1 MALDRPGSQEHA
13 SADLPDRY
21 RVMIE
26 RSPFGIL
33 LVDAGDCCRYLNDA
47 ACALTGYAREEML
60 GRNLLDLLPEQLREF
75 GRRHFAQIRGRE
87 IEVAELPF
95 PRRDGTECWWSVRAV
110 LLDGGRFLGYIR
122 DITGRRTV
130 DLNLQREQARLDRV
144 GDVARVGW
152 WEFDFNTGRAIG
164 SSHARDIY
172 GLPPGQDFTIALVQE
187 IPLPECRP
195 YLDAAQ
201 KDLVDGVRPYDVTF
215 RIRRPVDGELADI
228 RSLAEYDRERNVMFG
243 VLQDITAQKQAE
255 TALRESEARLRAIFD
270 SAQDYIFLKD
280 RELRYTHVNQ
290 ACQELLRRPMAEI
303 VGRTDA
309 ELFPPQYVEQIQAT
323 DRRVL
328 AGEATRDVYERRLND
343 ETAVVET
350 IKVPVCNDAGE
361 VVGIC
366 GVSRDITEVRRLE
379 ERLQQ
384 AQKMEAVGR
393 LAGGVAHDFNNLL
406 TPILGFADLLLH
418 SHAEDDPRRKD
429 LRAIT
434 RAAERARDL
443 TAQLLAFGRK
453 QVLDMKVVDL
463 NDVVRESEP
472 MLRRLLR
479 ENIQLNLVLAPALGA
494 VRADVS
500 QLHNVLINLVVN
512 AADAMRDGGTLGI
525 ETQNVE
531 LDTEYIRAHPGS
543 RPGPHV
549 LLAVSDDGC
558 GMDPETLS
566 IVFEPFFTTK
576 DAHEGTGLGLSTVL
590 GIVQQ
595 HQGSITVYS
604 EPKHGSVFKVYLPR
618 VDARPATLPAG
629 GETRPLY
636 GSERV
641 LLVEDDDAV
650 RGLTA
655 AALAKYGYTVVPA
668 ATPAAA
674 LELLADGIQPCDL
687 LITDVVMPG
696 MNGAQLHRALL
707 GAWSRLPALF
717 ISGYTSDII
726 AHHGILAEGLHYLQ
740 KPFTP
745 RDLAAKARQV
755 LDG

>member
-1 MALDRPGSQEHA
+1 
-13 SADLPDRY
+13 
-21 RVMIE
+21 
-26 RSPFGIL
+26 
-33 LVDAGDCCRYLNDA
+33 
-47 ACALTGYAREEML
+47 
-60 GRNLLDLLPEQLREF
+60 
-75 GRRHFAQIRGRE
+75 
-87 IEVAELPF
+87 
-95 PRRDGTECWWSVRAV
+95 
-110 LLDGGRFLGYIR
+110 
-122 DITGRRTV
+122 
-130 DLNLQREQARLDRV
+130 
-144 GDVARVGW
+144 
-152 WEFDFNTGRAIG
+152 
-164 SSHARDIY
+164 
-172 GLPPGQDFTIALVQE
+172 
-187 IPLPECRP
+187 
-195 YLDAAQ
+195 
-201 KDLVDGVRPYDVTF
+201 RPYDVTF